1 MYRVSVTDTQ
11 TCATLKLECVWTVN
25 TTPQV
30 LTMKIKEA
38 KNFFEGRNEV
48 IKIEGVRKYC
58 RDKGEKVLTLT
69 WLFVGGIRT
78 LRYTI

>member
-11 TCATLKLECVWTVN
+11 TCATLRLECVWTVN

-58 RDKGEKVLTLT
+58 RDEGEKSPYT

-78 LRYTI
+78 LRYTM